1 MGIDALLYPPTGSQ
15 TTKDPPLPLQSLNF
29 VVEHEPAVLKARETI
44 VQEMEAMVVS
54 GLQVLVRLCQYDNYC
69 LLAQNQ
75 PLLSTSLQTAYN
87 LRLLPQLVE
96 SLLTDLNE
104 AVDERIKRAVDSAAI
119 GREVAGKGQYDVSIL
134 SAYLQNS
141 ESTSAAS
148 HAASVMYRSRNK
160 ATEPTNANISQWVA
174 VLWSRLEHLIDEI
187 ANCCIK
193 VRL

>member
-1 MGIDALLYPPTGSQ
+1 
-15 TTKDPPLPLQSLNF
+15 
-29 VVEHEPAVLKARETI
+29 
-44 VQEMEAMVVS
+44 MESMVVN
-54 GLQVLVRLCQYDNYC
+54 GLQVLVRPACTRN
-69 LLAQNQ
+69 LANVQNQ

-104 AVDERIKRAVDSAAI
+104 AVDERIKRALDSSAI
-119 GREVAGKGQYDVSIL
+119 GREVASKGALVLPTLLLTD
-134 SAYLQNS
+134 SA

-148 HAASVMYRSRNK
+148 QAASVMYRSRNK
-160 ATEPTNANISQWVA
+160 VAEPTNANITQWIS

-193 VRL
+193 VCLSQG